1 MFRDKFQ
8 KGTLSI
14 LYSCGAAP
22 LEYWDIHVENG
33 CIRRVTDA
41 DVNSLALEIAGS
53 NVSTTY
59 IYSPKDPKAVL
70 GITLPFLIMIIKN
83 LKKYFTFEITILD
96 DQRMHRRFRASNF
109 QSVTKVKPFS
119 TSMPIGLS
127 GGWNQIQFN
136 LAEFTRRAYGTNYM
150 ETTRMQI
157 NANCRI
163 RRIYFADRLYDEKEL
178 PEDYRLFASLQK
190 CGSKSKTSLKS
201 SKTSVGQKSKDSK
214 NQYRYG
220 DEEIDDSSMIESI
233 IDEEES
239 RNLVTPESIK
249 KNKLDVH
256 IPPAYDNDEDYENY
270 QETEREIDDENTTI
284 KLEEYN
290 EVNNYD
296 NVTEN
301 NDVDDDQEEEEK
313 EEEILSIKKEE
324 LVEVK
329 QDEDEE
335 HDDNDEQI
343 KKESSFI
350 SNINHNKNDE
360 HDENQYNDENI
371 FEY

>member
-1 MFRDKFQ
+1 
-8 KGTLSI
+8 
-14 LYSCGAAP
+14 
-22 LEYWDIHVENG
+22 
-33 CIRRVTDA
+33 
-41 DVNSLALEIAGS
+41 
-53 NVSTTY
+53 
-59 IYSPKDPKAVL
+59 
-70 GITLPFLIMIIKN
+70 
-83 LKKYFTFEITILD
+83 
-96 DQRMHRRFRASNF
+96 MHRRFRASNF

-150 ETTRMQI
+150 ETTRMQV

-178 PEDYRLFASLQK
+178 PEDYRLFVSLQK

-214 NQYRYG
+214 NQYKYN
-220 DEEIDDSSMIESI
+220 DEETDDVSMIEST

-249 KNKLDVH
+249 KHKLDVH
-256 IPPAYDNDEDYENY
+256 IPPAYDNDEDNENY
-270 QETEREIDDENTTI
+270 QETEREIDDENTTV
-284 KLEEYN
+284 KLEEYD
-290 EVNNYD
+290 EVNNYN
-296 NVTEN
+296 NVTES
-301 NDVDDDQEEEEK
+301 NDGDDGDDEDEEEEK

-324 LVEVK
+324 LVEDK
-329 QDEDEE
+329 QDES

-343 KKESSFI
+343 KKEPSSI
-350 SNINHNKNDE
+350 SNINHDKNDE
-360 HDENQYNDENI
+360 HDENQYNDENM